1 MMHGSYKQSAAY
13 QRSQKPIYPLSFSGK
28 AHLAVTP
35 LTDRDLPSR
44 LGRGR

>member
-1 MMHGSYKQSAAY
+1 MYGSYKTSSAY

-35 LTDRDLPSR
+35 QTYAPSR